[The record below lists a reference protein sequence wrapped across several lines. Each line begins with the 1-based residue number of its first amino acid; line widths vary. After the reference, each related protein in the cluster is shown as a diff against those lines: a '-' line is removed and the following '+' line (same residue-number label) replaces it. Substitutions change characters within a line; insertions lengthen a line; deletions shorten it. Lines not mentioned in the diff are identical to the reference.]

1 MSPGQRQETRI
12 HRPRKRGASPSGA
25 SHRPPEGQGK
35 PPILRMRRLRPGQG
49 TRLLYEPEPEPGQAW
64 NAGTVKEAPWPA
76 RACGRQL
83 SVPAHSCYKYDADSP
98 VTLAA
103 GSVRPGTGP

>member
-25 SHRPPEGQGK
+25 SHRPPERQGK

-49 TRLLYEPEPEPGQAW
+49 TRLLYEPGQAW
-64 NAGTVKEAPWPA
+64 NAGNCK
-76 RACGRQL
+76 G
-83 SVPAHSCYKYDADSP
+83 S
-98 VTLAA
+98 TLAGQGVWA
-103 GSVRPGTGP
+103 GSSWCLRIPAINTMLTPR